1 MKTYYTDVALED
13 LKNNSVCVRTSS
25 GIREIE
31 DFDDIRMENMVF
43 VSNINTINEDL
54 TILPKGSLC
63 RCLPINVCIR
73 CQG

>member
-1 MKTYYTDVALED
+1 MKTYYTDIALED

-43 VSNINTINEDL
+43 VNNISATNED
-54 TILPKGSLC
+54 
-63 RCLPINVCIR
+63 
-73 CQG
+73 

>member
-13 LKNNSVCVRTSS
+13 LKNNSVCVRTSF

-43 VSNINTINEDL
+43 VNNISATNEDL

-63 RCLPINVCIR
+63 RCLPINVCVK
-73 CQG
+73 CHG